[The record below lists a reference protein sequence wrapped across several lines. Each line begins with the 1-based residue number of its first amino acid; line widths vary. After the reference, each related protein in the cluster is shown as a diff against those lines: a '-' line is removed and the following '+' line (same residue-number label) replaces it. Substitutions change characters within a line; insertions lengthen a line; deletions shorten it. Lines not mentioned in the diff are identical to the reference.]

1 MATTT
6 TTRAIAAL
14 ESGPVDA
21 PGSFVEIDLELPELG
36 DHDLLVEVRAVSVNP
51 VDVKLRASF
60 DAAQGPKVLGY
71 DAAGIVLAI
80 GSEVMDFAAGDGV
93 YYAGSIG
100 RPGSNAEQQVVDS
113 RIVGHMPHSLD
124 FAQAAAMPLTTITAW
139 ESLFDKL
146 RLTTDSAG
154 YLLVVGAPGGVG
166 SMVTQL
172 ARARTDVTVVAT
184 ASRGESSR
192 WVRSLGAHRIVD
204 RHRLSDEVKEIAPQG
219 VNWIFS
225 AFSGGQAQIYAELM
239 GVGGEVVAI
248 DEPEGLD
255 TLPLKQKSQTWHW
268 EFMFTRPLYRP
279 ESTYQHDL
287 LNQVAHAIDS
297 GQVRS
302 TLNQRLSPM
311 SVETLREAH
320 RLVESS
326 AGIGKV
332 VVES

>member
-1 MATTT
+1 MAAE

-14 ESGPVDA
+14 RSGPVDA
-21 PGSFVEIDLELPELG
+21 PDSFVEIDIELPEVG

-51 VDVKLRASF
+51 VDVKVRASF
-60 DAAQGPKVLGY
+60 DASQGPKVLGY

-80 GSEVMDFAAGDGV
+80 GSQVVDFAVGDGV
-93 YYAGSIG
+93 YYAGSID

-139 ESLFDKL
+139 ESLFDHL
-146 RLTTDSAG
+146 RLTRDSAG

-172 ARARTDVTVVAT
+172 ARARTDVTVIAT
-184 ASRGESSR
+184 AARGESAR

-204 RHRLSDEVKEIAPQG
+204 RHRLAVEVRAIAPHG

-225 AFSGGQAQIYAELM
+225 AFSAGQAQTYADLM
-239 GVGGEVVAI
+239 GVNGEVVAI

-255 TLPLKQKSQTWHW
+255 TLPLKQRSQTWHW
-268 EFMFTRPLYRP
+268 EFMFARPLYRP
-279 ESTYQHDL
+279 ESTYQHEL
-287 LNQVAHAIDS
+287 LNQVADAVDS
-297 GQVRS
+297 GKVET
-302 TLNQRLSPM
+302 TLSRRLSPM
-311 SVETLREAH
+311 TVDTLREAH
-320 RLVESS
+320 RLVETS